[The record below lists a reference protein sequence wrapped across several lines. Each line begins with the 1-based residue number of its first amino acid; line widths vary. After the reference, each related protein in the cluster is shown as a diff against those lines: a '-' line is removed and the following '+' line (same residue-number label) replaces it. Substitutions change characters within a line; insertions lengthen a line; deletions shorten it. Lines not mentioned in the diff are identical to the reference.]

1 SNTTG
6 GGNTATGLAALFY
19 NTTGNWNT
27 ANGVNALLYNTT
39 GTSNTADGF
48 GALIN
53 NTTGGSNIALGYL
66 AGENLT
72 TGNNNID
79 IGNDGVA
86 GESNMI
92 RIGTA
97 GTQTATFIA
106 GIRDVPIAGHKVV
119 GVDANGKLGNKP
131 SSARFK
137 EAIKPMGKASE
148 AILSLQPVSFRYK
161 KALDP
166 KGTPEFGL
174 IAEEVAKVAP
184 ELVDADSQGKPF
196 SVRYD
201 EVNAMLVNEFLK
213 ARRQIDSQQK
223 QIDALTAGLQKVNA
237 QLELSKSAP
246 QTVVNNQ

>member
-1 SNTTG
+1 MQIRFG
-6 GGNTATGLAALFY
+6 CHICGQHLCATD
-19 NTTGNWNT
+19 TESEITCPKCKRT
-27 ANGVNALLYNTT
+27 
-39 GTSNTADGF
+39 
-48 GALIN
+48 
-53 NTTGGSNIALGYL
+53 
-66 AGENLT
+66 
-72 TGNNNID
+72 
-79 IGNDGVA
+79 GVA
-86 GESNMI
+86 GESNTI

-119 GVDANGKLGNKP
+119 GVDANGQLGNKP

-201 EVNAMLVNEFLK
+201 EVNAMLLNEFLK
-213 ARRQIDSQQK
+213 EHRTVQELKAAAAKQGATIVRQQK
-223 QIDALTAGLQKVNA
+223 QIEALTAGLQRVTA
-237 QLELSKSAP
+237 QLDLSKPAP
-246 QTVVNNQ
+246 QVVNNP